1 MKTWLQHPYLVFA
14 IRFVVGGLFIYAGSL
29 KMLDPVAFADSI
41 ATYQLV
47 PGFLINLVA
56 ILLPP
61 LEIVAGLMLIIGYQ
75 LRLAAFS
82 LGVLCLVFL
91 VALSQGV
98 ARGLE
103 IDCGCFGAGA
113 PSAYAAWWAIGRD
126 LLFLAG
132 IGWIYFLAIRP
143 SSQPPQTA

>member
-1 MKTWLQHPYLVFA
+1 MKNWLQHPYLFFA
-14 IRFVVGGLFIYAGSL
+14 IRLVVGGLFIYAGSL

-41 ATYQLV
+41 ATYELV
-47 PGFLINLVA
+47 PLSLINLVA

-61 LEIVAGLMLIIGYQ
+61 LEIVAGLMLIVGYH
-75 LRLAAFS
+75 LRLAAFT

-91 VALSQGV
+91 VALGQGV

-113 PSAYAAWWAIGRD
+113 PSEYAAWWAIGRD
-126 LLFLAG
+126 LLFILG
-132 IGWIYFLAIRP
+132 IGWVYFLTVRTQLQ
-143 SSQPPQTA
+143 STRTA